1 MALGDEH
8 RRAMLNRRTP
18 GKWAEL
24 TEYTGHDA
32 DVSTANGKNVKDMYR
47 LQIGELLNHH
57 VGNSALYVGDSK
69 HIDQALPMS
78 STIKECIALYTTLM
92 GINAAVRPVMA
103 AITVSQLLHSI
114 RTKEEIS
121 KVVVARE
128 TGYGAYF
135 TYSVGDPL
143 VSLRSVVVLRSN
155 EDIVY
160 DMFRTFQCDFSAVG
174 GDVEA
179 VLRGASDA
187 SLGYVY
193 LELEHLIDRYRVTHM
208 AQVLFAEGDRL
219 VTVWNSLPDVV
230 RAISLSLEGWEYT
243 ANANHAQSFYR
254 HAGDS
259 VLRAGLRHSLVR
271 TADEEEATVE
281 RDVHYNRRHR
291 PHVYVSF
298 GYRFLPTAPPDLYC
312 PDVFNLQSMFDG
324 PADLDLE
331 YRTYCHRR
339 AARPLVESTRFA
351 RSLEVQERTGSLAGI
366 IARRYGAH
374 MSAAEFVD
382 NMQET
387 ARLNQDPMDMD
398 HTILAMNSLSIRRGT
413 GTYSSYIRVPPR
425 AAEARKV
432 IGDYWPL
439 YPDTW
444 LPLLDPQNG
453 IVGQL
458 VPAGI

>member
-32 DVSTANGKNVKDMYR
+32 DVSTANGKNVKDRYR
-47 LQIGELLNHH
+47 LQIGALLNQH
-57 VGNSALYVGDSK
+57 VGNSVLYAGDSE

-78 STIKECIALYTTLM
+78 STIKECIALYTALM
-92 GINAAVRPVMA
+92 GINN
-103 AITVSQLLHSI
+103 AIHPATPPTTVSQLLHSI
-114 RTKEEIS
+114 RTNEAIS

-187 SLGYVY
+187 NLGYVH
-193 LELEHLIDRYRVTHM
+193 LELEHLIDRYRVTKM
-208 AQVLFAEGDRL
+208 AQVLLAEGHPV

-230 RAISLSLEGWEYT
+230 RAISLSLEGGEYT
-243 ANANHAQSFYR
+243 ETANHGQSASLR
-254 HAGDS
+254 AS
-259 VLRAGLRHSLVR
+259 NSTRAGLRHSLVR
-271 TADEEEATVE
+271 TAAEEAATV
-281 RDVHYNRRHR
+281 RRALPYNRRHR

-312 PDVFNLQSMFDG
+312 PDVFNLQAMFDG

-339 AARPLVESTRFA
+339 AARPLLESTRFA
-351 RSLEVQERTGSLAGI
+351 RSMEVQERTGSLAGI
-366 IARRYGAH
+366 IARRYGAY

-413 GTYSSYIRVPPR
+413 GTYSSYIRVPHRP
-425 AAEARKV
+425 AEARKV
-432 IGDYWPL
+432 IGDFWPL